1 MNLSTDIDEPI
12 WSEEE
17 LNAMILEASSRIY
30 GEAWIPNPVMRTI
43 TPCHQ
48 GVNGDSTF
56 DEAL

>member
-1 MNLSTDIDEPI
+1 MIDIDEPL

-43 TPCHQ
+43 TPCIQ
-48 GVNGDSTF
+48 GVSGESAF
-56 DEAL
+56 DEAP